1 MNTFRFSRTAIE
13 LGPDSSRVS
22 DVRRPETQ
30 CVRSFF
36 GELVRDGQAQPGR
49 TPDQGED
56 KSCPISSRLDASP
69 AGWQIHRHFDL
80 LIEVSRAYVLSA
92 GHRCPSTSLQFHTL
106 FTIRHM
112 PQPKRS
118 SDTRGQVKPAAAS
131 AWSASGVERLIRL
144 GGTMAACSRSKDL
157 RNV

>member
-1 MNTFRFSRTAIE
+1 MSTFRFSRTAIE

-22 DVRRPETQ
+22 DVRPESQ

-69 AGWQIHRHFDL
+69 AGWRKYTVTFDL

-92 GHRCPSTSLQFHTL
+92 GHRSPSASLQFHTL

-112 PQPKRS
+112 PQPK
-118 SDTRGQVKPAAAS
+118 
-131 AWSASGVERLIRL
+131 L
-144 GGTMAACSRSKDL
+144 
-157 RNV
+157 